1 MCLMAISAHTVS
13 AQDVIVKRDGSTIL
27 AKILKVGTSEVDYK
41 KWSNQ
46 DGPSYAIAKSDILS
60 INYENGEKDDF
71 SSVESSAKSDSQE
84 EEKEAQFVKAPVNQA
99 LNSEIIAA
107 YNSDA
112 VKCIAKPKND
122 KPSVYWSQFY
132 ASETSE
138 FVNDDI
144 LITYN
149 IDNVNFS
156 KRNGEWSYDVESPV
170 ELNKLGK
177 IIHKNGW
184 LLHCG
189 QVVMTTVKNLT
200 DDILY
205 IDLGRT
211 YLKANGY
218 TNPYYVP
225 SSTTKSHGSSLG
237 AGINLGGVAGA
248 LGIGGAIGGIVSG
261 VSLGGGSSSGTSTTT
276 YAQRILSIPPHSS
289 LSLPKMLLFTEENCK
304 HFTDVK
310 FQKLVMFS
318 SIESVRLISETRRH
332 NVHVYD
338 EQNSPI
344 KWGVHLTYSKKEDFN
359 KISTINTY
367 FYLKKIIGVNN
378 DGSAMKGFYMYHP
391 EKQLSGYEN
400 IPLQTLIRRAND

>member
-1 MCLMAISAHTVS
+1 MCLMAIYAHTVS

-46 DGPSYAIAKSDILS
+46 DGPSYAIAKSDLLS

-132 ASETSE
+132 TCETSE
-138 FVNDDI
+138 FVNDDV
-144 LITYN
+144 LITYK
-149 IDNVNFS
+149 IDYVDYS
-156 KRNGEWSYDVESPV
+156 KINGEWSYEVE
-170 ELNKLGK
+170 KLVDLKERYGK
-177 IIHKNGW
+177 TAYLVHG
-184 LLHCG
+184 G
-189 QVVMTTVKNLT
+189 QVVSATVKNLT
-200 DDILY
+200 NKILY
-205 IDLGRT
+205 IDLSRT
-211 YLKANGY
+211 FLEANGY
-218 TNPYYVP
+218 ANPYYVP
-225 SSTTKSHGSSLG
+225 SSTTTSQGKSSG

-248 LGIGGAIGGIVSG
+248 LGIGGAVGSIVSG
-261 VSLGGGSSSGTSTTT
+261 ISVGGGSSSGTSTTT
-276 YAQRILSIPPHSS
+276 YSQKILSIPPRSS
-289 LSLPKMLLFTEENCK
+289 LSLPNMLLFTEEYCK
-304 HFTDVK
+304 YYTDVT
-310 FQKLVMFS
+310 FQKFARFV
-318 SIESVRLISETRRH
+318 SIESVRLKSDTKRH
-332 NVHVYD
+332 NVQVYD
-338 EQNSPI
+338 KQNSPI
-344 KWGVHLTYSKKEDFN
+344 KWGVLLTYSKEDDFN
-359 KISTINTY
+359 KFSTMSAD

-378 DGSAMKGFYMYHP
+378 NGNAELGFYMKHP

-400 IPLQTLIRRAND
+400 IPLQTLIRRAKD